1 MHVSFSLGSPMSR
14 LVNSTGDLQ
23 QVEDLM
29 KKQVNNYICSH
40 KEVQQTMKQQVVK
53 IRTFTT

>member
-1 MHVSFSLGSPMSR
+1 MSR